1 MVGLDDVVELL
12 HLPEFGLGGT
22 LAGLLRLPDGL
33 AVASRLAGVDNDGPL
48 LAPAQRL
55 AQEPLGGIGIA
66 GLRQEEVDGVATA
79 VDRALQIRPFP
90 SDLDAGLVH
99 APGPGKTARPVLPAQ
114 PLFSLGRAGLNPS
127 AGRGVVRD
135 CAALLRHFCK
145 IAAAGPASAMPPHGP
160 QDDLVPEMS
169 PFEIAGHGRAS
180 KSAACQRLPS
190 AAASL
195 TRTAGSGSC
204 NRALLLRAGT

>member
-55 AQEPLGGIGIA
+55 AREPLGGIGIA

-79 VDRALQIRPFP
+79 VDRAYRYARFP
-90 SDLDAGLVH
+90 LTLMQVSSTRQDR
-99 APGPGKTARPVLPAQ
+99 ARLRGRYCRRSRFSVSGAQ
-114 PLFSLGRAGLNPS
+114 A
-127 AGRGVVRD
+127 
-135 CAALLRHFCK
+135 
-145 IAAAGPASAMPPHGP
+145 
-160 QDDLVPEMS
+160 
-169 PFEIAGHGRAS
+169 
-180 KSAACQRLPS
+180 
-190 AAASL
+190 
-195 TRTAGSGSC
+195 
-204 NRALLLRAGT
+204 